1 MENLRRYGT
10 PPFRVALL
18 HGGPGAPGEMAP
30 VARGL
35 SSAMGVLEPFQTA
48 ASLDGQVAELK
59 DVLEAHAGL
68 PVALVGS
75 SWGALLGFVFAAR
88 YPHLVRKLV
97 LVGSGPFEEKY
108 AAAITQTRLSRLS
121 EAEAREAIDL
131 RRALADAATPD
142 KGALFAR
149 LGRLLARA
157 DSFDPLT
164 PDDEVLDYQPG
175 INQSVWA
182 DAAKLRVSGE
192 LLALGRKVACPVVAV
207 HGDYD
212 PHPADGVREPLAAVL
227 SDFRFV
233 LLKGCG
239 HHPWV
244 ERRARDEFYRI
255 LNEELL

>member
-1 MENLRRYGT
+1 MENLRRYGR

-30 VARGL
+30 VAREL
-35 SSAMGVLEPFQTA
+35 SSAMGVLEPLQTET
-48 ASLDGQVAELK
+48 SLHGQLLELK
-59 DVLEAHAGL
+59 DVLEADADL

-75 SWGALLGFVFAAR
+75 SWGAILAFVFAAR

-97 LVGSGPFEEKY
+97 LVGSAPFEERY
-108 AAAITQTRLSRLS
+108 AAAITQTRLGRLS

-131 RRALADAATPD
+131 RRALEDAATPD

-149 LGRLLARA
+149 LGRLLATA

-164 PDDEVLDYQPG
+164 LDDEVLEYQPD
-175 INQSVWA
+175 ISRSVWA
-182 DAAKLRVSGE
+182 DARELRASGE
-192 LLALGRKVACPVVAV
+192 LLALGRKVECPVVAV

-212 PHPADGVREPLAAVL
+212 PHPAEGVREPLATVL
-227 SDFRFV
+227 SDFKFV

-239 HHPWV
+239 HHPWI
-244 ERRARDEFYRI
+244 ERRAKDEFYRV